1 MSTAFRPAVVA
12 IGHSRPDALA
22 RLLASLGAGAYPP
35 ETPLVISLDHCDRN
49 DTAAVA
55 DTFAWPHGP
64 KRVIRQAVR
73 LGLREH
79 ILRCGDL
86 AVEYGGVIL
95 FEDDLVAAP
104 GAYDYVLQ
112 AMAFYADEPRV
123 GGISLYN
130 YLLNEFNNLDF
141 RPVADGSDVYFLQVA
156 SSWGQAWTADQWTAF
171 RRWYAE
177 DKDRPFSTAGGL
189 PRQLQAWKPTSWKK
203 YYIKYLVETG
213 RYFAYPRVSL
223 STNTARPGAHTK
235 RVVSIYQTPLDLA
248 RARQWRLTSLDAS
261 LAVYDVFYEPR
272 PEALARLRPELAGLD
287 FDVDLMGTKPAD
299 ALTKPLLLSSR
310 PCREPTLV
318 YGIRAGSTP
327 ADDIADGVSG
337 RLFSLGPATAFGAMT
352 PMRRLKLIRAIHGG
366 LGLGKLAFQVL
377 KPLQTELFIAQAR
390 RRAPP
395 ATAPV
400 DAELHACA

>member
-12 IGHSRPDALA
+12 IGHSRPSALA
-22 RLLASLGAGAYPP
+22 RLLASLSSGVYPP
-35 ETPLVISLDHCDRN
+35 KTPLVISLDHCDQN
-49 DTAAVA
+49 DTAAIA
-55 DTFAWPHGP
+55 DAFVWPHGP
-64 KRVIRQAVR
+64 KRIIRHAAR

-79 ILRCGDL
+79 ILSCGDL
-86 AVEYGGVIL
+86 AIEYGGVIL
-95 FEDDLVAAP
+95 FEDDLLAAP

-112 AMAFYADEPRV
+112 AMAFYAREPRV

-141 RPVADGSDVYFLQVA
+141 RPIADGSDVYFLQVA
-156 SSWGQAWTADQWTAF
+156 SSWGQAWTADQWSAF
-171 RRWYAE
+171 QRWYAE
-177 DKDRPFSTAGGL
+177 NKDTPFSAAGGL

-213 RYFAYPRVSL
+213 RCFVYPRISL

-248 RARQWRLTSLDAS
+248 RSRQWRLTALDAS

-272 PEALARLRPELAGLD
+272 PEALARLLPDLANLD
-287 FDVDLMGTKPAD
+287 FDVDLMGIKPAD

-310 PCREPTLV
+310 PCRDPERR
-318 YGIRAGSTP
+318 YGVRSGSTP
-327 ADDIADGVSG
+327 ADDIADGAAG
-337 RLFSLGPATAFGAMT
+337 RLFSLGPTTAFGAMT

-366 LGLGKLAFQVL
+366 VGLGKLAFQML
-377 KPLQTELFIAQAR
+377 KPLQTELFIALAR
-390 RRAPP
+390 RRAPTE
-395 ATAPV
+395 AAAV
-400 DAELHACA
+400 DAELPACA